1 MYYKAGPGGYTVLGT
16 LGSTRKAQTA
26 AGLALAAAFS
36 QPARAP
42 GSSPRGVGNPR
53 PASLPHAPP
62 GKQRLA
68 VPTEGRA
75 GRGPGRAIGGA
86 GSSAAA
92 DAVRA
97 SSGRVQAGVE
107 GSARPPAGRVPIG
120 GGRAHSPGQQQ
131 AAGGLLAPPPPPSSP
146 FSAPRLRPS
155 PGGRAG
161 EKGRAPASSESPPP
175 PASEPPPP
183 FHSVAQH
190 GWSAAEV
197 SRPPPAAPAS

>member
-1 MYYKAGPGGYTVLGT
+1 M
-16 LGSTRKAQTA
+16 Q
-26 AGLALAAAFS
+26 ALHWAFS
-36 QPARAP
+36 QPGRGP

-53 PASLPHAPP
+53 PASLPRAPP

-75 GRGPGRAIGGA
+75 GRRLGSAIGGA

-120 GGRAHSPGQQQ
+120 GGRARSPGQQQ

-155 PGGRAG
+155 LGVELGRRGGRP
-161 EKGRAPASSESPPP
+161 RAVNHHLLLLPQ
-175 PASEPPPP
+175 PPPP